1 MFLLKSTLKVEL
13 LEITLFLFNFFP
25 CQIQLKIPVYI
36 SGIRKSI
43 IKFLII
49 SMSNK
54 TKEKLQRRDG
64 MRREKNEI
72 FMCDAATQ
80 EKYHQKLSIK

>member
-1 MFLLKSTLKVEL
+1 
-13 LEITLFLFNFFP
+13 
-25 CQIQLKIPVYI
+25 
-36 SGIRKSI
+36 
-43 IKFLII
+43 
-49 SMSNK
+49 MSNK